1 MSQKGDD
8 CFDYIYIV
16 DVDGRFLF
24 AVYMQ
29 KRKNNKQN
37 EKGYRMTFAA
47 ISCYWVLLLPLEVEG

>member
-24 AVYMQ
+24 CCVYA
-29 KRKNNKQN
+29 KTK
-37 EKGYRMTFAA
+37 E
-47 ISCYWVLLLPLEVEG
+47 

>member
-47 ISCYWVLLLPLEVEG
+47 IVLLLGIIASTGG